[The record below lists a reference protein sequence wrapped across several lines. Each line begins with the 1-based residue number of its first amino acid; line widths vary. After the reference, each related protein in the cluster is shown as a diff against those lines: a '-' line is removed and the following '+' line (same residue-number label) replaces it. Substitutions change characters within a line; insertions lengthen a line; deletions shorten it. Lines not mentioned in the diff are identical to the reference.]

1 LVGAAGA
8 IGFFSLDD
16 VALLPSFFRCMNLM
30 PIVELESFFA
40 TAATAAA
47 PPTLEPLLS
56 GTTLFGCCSDGVLF
70 LGLDEPGFHILS
82 AIAIV
87 VVDGMNDV
95 VVVLDDGFWVAARG
109 QHFLAGAQKIRR
121 EPERYGG
128 NSKDMAGTKFNFKDM
143 AGTSKIWREPQ
154 RYGGNSKDMAG
165 TPKIWR
171 ERSSTRKIWRELER
185 YYGSRQK

>member
-1 LVGAAGA
+1 
-8 IGFFSLDD
+8 
-16 VALLPSFFRCMNLM
+16 MNLM

-56 GTTLFGCCSDGVLF
+56 GTALFGCCSDGVLF

-143 AGTSKIWREPQ
+143 AGTPQIWREPQ
-154 RYGGNSKDMAG
+154 RYGGNEAQQERYGGNSKDIMVPA
-165 TPKIWR
+165 K
-171 ERSSTRKIWRELER
+171 SSTEISILEEDDIR
-185 YYGSRQK
+185 YSIL